1 MVPMQNA
8 KDLKINT
15 TADLQKKPVD
25 FHINPDYN
33 PDLDIWE
40 ASCQYL
46 NDDGL
51 VLDYEG
57 KQNLYKLYYS
67 H

>member
-1 MVPMQNA
+1 MQNA
-8 KDLKINT
+8 SYLKIKT

-33 PDLDIWE
+33 PYLDIWE
-40 ASCQYL
+40 ASGYYI

-57 KQNLYKLYYS
+57 KQNFYKLYYS

>member
-33 PDLDIWE
+33 PD
-40 ASCQYL
+40 
-46 NDDGL
+46 
-51 VLDYEG
+51 
-57 KQNLYKLYYS
+57 
-67 H
+67 